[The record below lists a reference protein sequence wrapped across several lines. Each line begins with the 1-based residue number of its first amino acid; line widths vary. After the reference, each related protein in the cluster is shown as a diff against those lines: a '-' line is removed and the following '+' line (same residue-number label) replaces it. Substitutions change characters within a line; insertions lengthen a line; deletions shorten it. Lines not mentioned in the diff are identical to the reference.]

1 MLVTDIKTAAAM
13 PQLQTGKTYF
23 SNSLIISSTDKPSAS
38 ALLLCSAA
46 AAIQLQIQLI
56 PRKLCR
62 PQASKPMLK
71 RKMKRLE

>member
-38 ALLLCSAA
+38 AL
-46 AAIQLQIQLI
+46 
-56 PRKLCR
+56 
-62 PQASKPMLK
+62 
-71 RKMKRLE
+71 